1 MLAYIGDYVFFGA
14 GMSFASQA
22 TVLPSL
28 VRSLS
33 GSALLVGLV
42 STLATGGWLIPQ
54 FFVANL
60 IAGRPRL
67 KSAVLAPAIVGRAL
81 FLLLPP
87 ALLLLAPGRRARRS
101 RCSSSSTACS
111 GRSTGCAA

>member
-1 MLAYIGDYVFFGA
+1 
-14 GMSFASQA
+14 MSFASQA

-33 GSALLVGLV
+33 GSALLAGLA

-54 FFVANL
+54 LFAANL

-67 KSAVLAPAIVGRAL
+67 KSAVLVPAIVGR
-81 FLLLPP
+81 
-87 ALLLLAPGRRARRS
+87 
-101 RCSSSSTACS
+101 CSSS
-111 GRSTGCAA
+111 